1 MKRRIE
7 DILSTDG
14 VYVSPTMGV
23 SMRPMLRQGRDRI
36 IVVPVT
42 GRLKRYDVPL
52 YRRGKDYV
60 LHRIVKVRPDDYVV
74 LGDNC
79 LAKEYVRDEQIIG
92 VLTAFYR
99 GTHYVNVR
107 NPFYRLY
114 AAAWQLTHPLR
125 LAAARFRHL
134 RSALYRRL
142 KGKNNQ

>member
-14 VYVSPTMGV
+14 IYVSPTMGV

-60 LHRIVKVRPDDYVV
+60 LHRIVKVRPEDYVV

-99 GTHYVNVR
+99 NTRYVSVG
-107 NPFYRLY
+107 NPFYRFY

-125 LAAARFRHL
+125 LATARFR
-134 RSALYRRL
+134 RVYSALCRRL
-142 KGKNNQ
+142 TGEDE